1 MQWFSTIFFSQIKHQ
16 IFREV
21 RISCATFSIRCSF
34 QYRHQ
39 KYGRILD
46 YFGKLRSLYRQEIQ
60 IWKKSKNWILSMTNK
75 SNKNIVNIWWGKLYN
90 CSTVQI
96 FRISLI
102 HGSLHFSIRLTL
114 CCGLNIPSSFPL
126 IWGSSFKNVIALPHW
141 QLKISQHS
149 ILMKSYVL
157 SSFIHFLKETR
168 MAFSP
173 WPRANNDFFQYHEV
187 IKQIKKQGKNY
198 KRVPN
203 RKRKKNQ

>member
-1 MQWFSTIFFSQIKHQ
+1 MQWFSMILFLKSNIKYSERSEYHVQ
-16 IFREV
+16 HFQWDAVFNIG
-21 RISCATFSIRCSF
+21 IRNYS
-34 QYRHQ
+34 
-39 KYGRILD
+39 RILD
-46 YFGKLRSLYRQEIQ
+46 YFGKLRSLHRQEIQ

-149 ILMKSYVL
+149 ILMKSYML

-173 WPRANNDFFQYHEV
+173 WTRANNDFFSILWKNKTNKETG
-187 IKQIKKQGKNY
+187 KKLQESSK
-198 KRVPN
+198 
-203 RKRKKNQ
+203 